1 MKKLIFIIF
10 VSAIFCFA
18 QIAVAKAQSAN
29 TLSIDLTDNRKLFTR
44 NIGKN
49 LLLRVV
55 KDSSVSQEHFC
66 WNVEV
71 VRKPFRKNSANL
83 IYTNKTGTTADAS
96 QVCAW
101 QVGDQYFP
109 NERKIETRGY
119 PFVIKISLV
128 QPKTEVKEA
137 DSRFTSGRLEIS
149 WTRKQ

>member
-1 MKKLIFIIF
+1 MKKLIFIFF
-10 VSAIFCFA
+10 VSAVFCFA
-18 QIAVAKAQSAN
+18 QIAVARSQTAN
-29 TLSIDLTDNRKLFTR
+29 TLSINLTDKRKLFTR
-44 NIGKN
+44 NISKN

-71 VRKPFRKNSANL
+71 IRKPYRQNSANL

-109 NERKIETRGY
+109 NEREIEVRGN
-119 PFVIKISLV
+119 PFVIKISLL
-128 QPKTEVKEA
+128 QPKTEGTEA
-137 DSRFTSGRLEIS
+137 DAKFTSGSLEIS